1 MLRPPTCSESGDSQI
16 LAFYNKVGNE
26 IRVQHSGYYFI
37 KSSVLQH
44 NYLIFIVTIQ
54 FSGCS
59 GERKYVHVIS
69 LLVQE
74 HLTRA
79 SYSSQFPG
87 ENSSPKSCC
96 VPSETWRRIPSVWGL
111 DSFVLFQSQS
121 WPDCFFWRA
130 LKNNFGFDYPVVF
143 SPSHLLLVSCFSGV

>member
-1 MLRPPTCSESGDSQI
+1 MLHPPTCSESGDSQI
-16 LAFYNKVGNE
+16 LAFYNKMGNE

-59 GERKYVHVIS
+59 GERKYIHVIN

-79 SYSSQFPG
+79 SYPF
-87 ENSSPKSCC
+87 
-96 VPSETWRRIPSVWGL
+96 
-111 DSFVLFQSQS
+111 
-121 WPDCFFWRA
+121 
-130 LKNNFGFDYPVVF
+130 
-143 SPSHLLLVSCFSGV
+143 

>member
-1 MLRPPTCSESGDSQI
+1 MLHPPTYSESGDSQI
-16 LAFYNKVGNE
+16 LAFYNKMGNE

-59 GERKYVHVIS
+59 GERKYVHVIN

-79 SYSSQFPG
+79 SY
-87 ENSSPKSCC
+87 
-96 VPSETWRRIPSVWGL
+96 PS
-111 DSFVLFQSQS
+111 
-121 WPDCFFWRA
+121 
-130 LKNNFGFDYPVVF
+130 
-143 SPSHLLLVSCFSGV
+143 